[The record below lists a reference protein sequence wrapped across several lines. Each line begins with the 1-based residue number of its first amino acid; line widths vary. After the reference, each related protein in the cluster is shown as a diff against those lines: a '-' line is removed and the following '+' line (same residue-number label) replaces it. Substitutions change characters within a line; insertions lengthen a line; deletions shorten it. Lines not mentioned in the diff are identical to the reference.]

1 MYDMIK
7 NCIKL
12 DVNNVMIFEIIFTKT
27 QMYKY
32 CFVLITINYK
42 IYTIQFKIQ
51 YNKIQYNIIQYNTI
65 QYNTIIQ
72 SKHKN
77 FTFYISWK
85 MR

>member
-42 IYTIQFKIQ
+42 NIYNTIQ
-51 YNKIQYNIIQYNTI
+51 NSIQYNTI
-65 QYNTIIQ
+65 
-72 SKHKN
+72 
-77 FTFYISWK
+77 
-85 MR
+85 